1 MSTQFIPFPGLPA
14 GASWRYSSIAV
25 AKSTAGIGVPIN
37 FKATQTRHASFFYV
51 AALAHLH
58 NVRHTLCR
66 HCIQIMVAQAGAS
79 SEAPVSLKSG
89 YANPVWA
96 TTPEIGVSGGSG
108 NRYFKETATWLPP
121 QSRHTRY
128 LPFCFW
134 PCAARNYAP
143 YRTVK
148 PLSPRMKSAPAVCW
162 HVTTCCRLLAACRC
176 GVPAMFDATPL
187 TAEEITDQCRALTY
201 AVIELDNPMAKE
213 VLLFVLA
220 ERLEVLS
227 VTLDRPDAIDDQN
240 DPDQNDST
248 LH

>member
-1 MSTQFIPFPGLPA
+1 MSVQFIPFPGLPA
-14 GASWRYSSIAV
+14 GAFWRYSSVAV
-25 AKSTAGIGVPIN
+25 AKSIAGIGVLN
-37 FKATQTRHASFFYV
+37 NSTATPDAPCVFFYV

-66 HCIQIMVAQAGAS
+66 HCIQIMVAQAGQPS
-79 SEAPVSLKSG
+79 GWPVFVEAG

-96 TTPEIGVSGGSG
+96 TTLEIGVSGGSSFS
-108 NRYFKETATWLPP
+108 YSTETATWLRP
-121 QSRHTRY
+121 QPRHTRN

-148 PLSPRMKSAPAVCW
+148 RLSPRMKSAPAVCW

-176 GVPAMFDATPL
+176 GVPAMFDVTPL

-227 VTLDRPDAIDDQN
+227 ATLDMPDAIDNLN
-240 DPDQNDST
+240 DPGQTDST